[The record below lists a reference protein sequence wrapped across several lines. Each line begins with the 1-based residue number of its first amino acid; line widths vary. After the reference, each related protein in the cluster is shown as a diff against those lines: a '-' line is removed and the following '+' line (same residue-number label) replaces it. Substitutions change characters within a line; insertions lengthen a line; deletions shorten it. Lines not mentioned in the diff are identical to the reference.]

1 LIWKFIYFENFSIS
15 ENNVIS
21 VKLAKVF
28 SLPDIVGSTACQKER
43 KKERKTKTQYKFGI
57 SIS

>member
-1 LIWKFIYFENFSIS
+1 M
-15 ENNVIS
+15 
-21 VKLAKVF
+21 VF